1 MLLDPDIVFVM
12 QSQQVLDLPVTL
24 LKEKVKQKRTRE
36 SIVSAPKT
44 VTSGNKII
52 INYQSI
58 FDTSSKRE
66 IGRKFL
72 GSVLA
77 AFLNIDFNLAILHS
91 SGKVDNFIGKSII
104 FLKGKANT

>member
-77 AFLNIDFNLAILHS
+77 PFLNIDFNLAILHS